1 MSAVSEASLA
11 VAASDSAVAFA
22 LANAYAACLF
32 SLPGPVAGN
41 LALALEKLPAFVA
54 VHGFLHGG
62 AAPLASGL
70 VAACGVW
77 AIWAYSLT
85 HGRAERAG
93 EEHGSARWASPRE
106 TRKFADTK
114 NPENNVILS
123 RDVRMAL
130 DARAANVGSL
140 WQRNLNHA
148 VVGGSGSGKT
158 FFDLL
163 PNIMQANASYFV
175 TDPKGQTLPMA
186 DGLLEE
192 RGYRVLAFDTIDFS
206 KSLHYN
212 PIAYVEDEADI
223 LELVGC
229 LIANTSGDDRH
240 AADPFWEN
248 AERLLYVALIGYLVK
263 HCPHEDRSLSGVV
276 TLLSLERA
284 KETDED
290 YVSPLDLLF
299 LEVETGMRYVEVSAS
314 ADVVAGP
321 LSRTASAGNAR
332 FRWVRV
338 ADPVSVEDDFCL
350 LHYKMF
356 KDAAGR
362 TAKSILVS
370 CNTHMEPFAI
380 PQVRELVSCDEME
393 LDQLGDADCRRAV
406 FATVSDTSGLYSFLL
421 AIMMWQAV
429 NVLCRRALSRYGG
442 SLPTHVSFLLD
453 EFANIERLPDIE
465 KTIAVVRSRNVSV
478 TVYLQS
484 MSQLKSRSVEEQRC
498 DSNAGLTLIPAFDVT
513 DYRDSVKIDLGTIED
528 PAGPAVRTEATDAD
542 DGDHEAV
549 ADDTVTIV
557 DTVSYTDLTPGKEY
571 TLTGTLVDRETGE
584 PVCSDGKA
592 VTSTVA
598 FVPGAA
604 DGAQEVTFT
613 FDGAA
618 LSGHA
623 VVAFESLT
631 LDGQEV
637 AAHADVNDE
646 GQTVRLVPPE
656 TPETPTPSGK
666 LPQTGDELPIAG
678 ICALAAAGCAA
689 TVIGIARSIGSRRR
703 EEDEGEEA

>member
-1 MSAVSEASLA
+1 MSAVSKAPLMAAAAGSLA
-11 VAASDSAVAFA
+11 AFGA
-22 LANAYAACLF
+22 ANAYVSCLLT
-32 SLPGPVAGN
+32 LPGSLMGN
-41 LALALEKLPAFVA
+41 LTPALEALPTFIA
-54 VHGFLHGG
+54 HNGILHGG

-77 AIWAYSLT
+77 ALWAYSLT
-85 HGRAERAG
+85 HGRADRAG
-93 EEHGSARWASPRE
+93 EEHGSARWAKPSE
-106 TRKFADTK
+106 TRKFADARH
-114 NPENNVILS
+114 PENNVILS

-130 DARAANVGSL
+130 DAKEAHIDSL
-140 WQRNLNHA
+140 WQRNLNRA

-186 DGLLEE
+186 GGLLAE

-263 HCPHEDRSLSGVV
+263 HCPREDRSLSGVV
-276 TLLSLERA
+276 TLLSLARA

-299 LEVETGMRYVEVSAS
+299 LEVETGMRYMEVDTA
-314 ADVVAGP
+314 ADAEADP

-338 ADPVSVEDDFCL
+338 ADPVAVEDDFCL

-370 CNTHMEPFAI
+370 CNTRMEPFAI
-380 PQVRELVSCDEME
+380 PQVRELVSYDEME
-393 LDQLGDADCRRAV
+393 LDRLGDSDCRRAV
-406 FATVSDTSGLYSFLL
+406 FAIVSDTSGLYSFLL

-429 NVLCRRALSRYGG
+429 NVLCRRALTRYGG
-442 SLPTHVSFLLD
+442 ALPTHVSFLLD
-453 EFANIERLPDIE
+453 EFANIGRLPDIE
-465 KTIAVVRSRNVSV
+465 KTIAVVRSRNVSM

-484 MSQLKSRSVEEQRC
+484 MSQLKSRYK
-498 DSNAGLTLIPAFDVT
+498 D
-513 DYRDSVKIDLGTIED
+513 
-528 PAGPAVRTEATDAD
+528 DA
-542 DGDHEAV
+542 A
-549 ADDTVTIV
+549 TIV
-557 DTVSYTDLTPGKEY
+557 DCCDTTVFLGGKSTDTVREISEAVGKETVG
-571 TLTGTLVDRETGE
+571 TLTWNETRGSTGSSTRNWNTVERDLVQPSEVARLPRDEAVVLISGAF
-584 PVCSDGKA
+584 PVRDKKYDPRRHPMWA
-592 VTSTVA
+592 RVA
-598 FVPGAA
+598 SGDAGAPA
-604 DGAQEVTFT
+604 PFDFTEYRARLRGGGAEAKDGARTDVRGRRPAE
-613 FDGAA
+613 DGHP
-618 LSGHA
+618 SR
-623 VVAFESLT
+623 
-631 LDGQEV
+631 
-637 AAHADVNDE
+637 ADARRKE
-646 GQTVRLVPPE
+646 G
-656 TPETPTPSGK
+656 
-666 LPQTGDELPIAG
+666 
-678 ICALAAAGCAA
+678 
-689 TVIGIARSIGSRRR
+689 
-703 EEDEGEEA
+703 